1 MKYLKLFEDVF
12 NNDVNDD
19 VRDILVCLEDD
30 GFQTQVKI
38 DQPKGFKCINR
49 LYVGI
54 MKDRFTYADVKD
66 VVDHA
71 VSYLDEEN
79 LVISE
84 ILISD
89 DDEFVFRQGHQPSF
103 GVYLQRYPGKNF
115 KSHYGEIS
123 VPSLSYFEENPTLP
137 IIKYLKLIFLAR
149 GRVVTRRHND

>member
-79 LVISE
+79 E
-84 ILISD
+84 
-89 DDEFVFRQGHQPSF
+89 
-103 GVYLQRYPGKNF
+103 
-115 KSHYGEIS
+115 
-123 VPSLSYFEENPTLP
+123 
-137 IIKYLKLIFLAR
+137 
-149 GRVVTRRHND
+149 